1 MVTLSDLR
9 TKVRRITGRYDS
21 AQLTNKQ
28 INIYINL
35 FYTLQFPEEFKTY
48 KLTSPYIFNTV
59 PNVDCYQF
67 PYQNGLPGG
76 QSGNISIFPPVFC
89 QGYQLCYYQ
98 DKSIFYN
105 RWPKLTNAF
114 QINSGN
120 NTVGPYFGTI
130 PFTPMLRA
138 NMNIFGNVVQPGVLL
153 TANSSGFTMTLTDQP
168 TDDLQASPPVVS
180 NIGNLVGPQLNPSAN
195 NFINYITGQ
204 YSFTTNVPIPSGT
217 PIQFQGVPFE
227 PSRPIDVLMYN
238 NLIIFRPVPADS
250 YQIEFQV
257 SRQPTDLMADSDSP
271 EMNEWYLFIALGTA
285 KLIYTD
291 FPDPEGEAT
300 CERQFE
306 EQRLIAQR
314 RTLKQISSSQRAPT
328 IFSTPTRGGVGYPGW
343 SLPGNN

>member
-1 MVTLSDLR
+1 MVTLSEIR
-9 TKVRRITGRYDS
+9 TEVRRITGRYNS
-21 AQLTNKQ
+21 AQLTDTQ
-28 INIYINL
+28 IDTYINR

-48 KLTSPYIFNTV
+48 KLTSPYIFTTV
-59 PNVDCYQF
+59 PNVDCYNF

-76 QSGNISIFPPVFC
+76 NPGNITIFPPVFC

-98 DKSIFYN
+98 DKSVFYN

-114 QINSGN
+114 QINTGDG
-120 NTVGPYFGTI
+120 TVGPYTGII

-138 NMNIFGNVVQPGVLL
+138 NVDIFGNVVQAGVLL
-153 TANSSGFTMTLTDQP
+153 TANNSGFTLVATDQP
-168 TDDLQASPPVVS
+168 RDDLQDNPPIVS
-180 NIGNLVGPQLNPSAN
+180 DLGDLIGPQMDENED
-195 NFINYITGQ
+195 NFVNYITGE
-204 YSFTTNVPIPSGT
+204 YSFTTTVPIPANT
-217 PIQFQGVPFE
+217 PIQFQGVPYE

-257 SRQPTDLMADSDSP
+257 SRQPTDLMANSDSP
-271 EMNEWYLFIALGTA
+271 EMNEWYLFIALGAA
-285 KLIYTD
+285 KLVYTA
-291 FPDPEGEAT
+291 FPDPEGEQV
-300 CERQFE
+300 CLRQFE

-314 RTLKQISSSQRAPT
+314 RTLKQISSSQRAAT